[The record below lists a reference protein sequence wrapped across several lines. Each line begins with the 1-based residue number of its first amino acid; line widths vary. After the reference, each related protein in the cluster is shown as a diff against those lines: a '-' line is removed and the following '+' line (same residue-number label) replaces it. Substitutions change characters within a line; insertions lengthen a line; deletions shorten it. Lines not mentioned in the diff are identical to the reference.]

1 MKNLIS
7 IFFITLLLISC
18 SKLKPE
24 GDIQQKQIPL
34 ENFSSIDAKG
44 KFRIFWLKSDQN
56 LLEIETYPNFIDN
69 LNINIKDE
77 NLTISEKKET
87 FGEGFYNITI
97 FSKNTPSKITL
108 RDSIEFNVSGQ
119 LALKNLKISLR
130 DNSKFIGS
138 LKSDR
143 TEIEMQQSSL
153 ANFKGFTKQAQI
165 KIKDTAGIIAPY
177 WEISSLSIDAENGSY
192 AEVNA
197 QDSIKGNLKNTAK
210 FVYYNNPIK
219 VFKADKTVII
229 QNINLK

>member
-34 ENFSSIDAKG
+34 KNFSSIDAKG
-44 KFRIFWLKSDQN
+44 KFRVFWLKSEQN

-87 FGEGFYNITI
+87 FGNGFYSITI

-119 LALKNLKISLR
+119 LALKNLKLSLS
-130 DNSKFIGS
+130 DNSKFIGAV
-138 LKSDR
+138 KSDR
-143 TEIEMQQSSL
+143 TEIEMRHSSL
-153 ANFKGFTKQAQI
+153 ANFKGFTREALI

-177 WEISSLSIDAENGSY
+177 WEVNTLSINSHNGAY
-192 AEVNA
+192 AEVNT
-197 QDSIKGNLKNTAK
+197 QDSIKADLKNTTK
-210 FVYYNNPIK
+210 FVYYNSPVKI
-219 VFKADKTVII
+219 FKADKTVKI
-229 QNINLK
+229 QNINPK